1 MGKVGGKEGGG
12 GVEGLEGVGDGGWE
26 LARVQFSRTGIVGV
40 VSSRGKSSYGAGKD
54 YSFWWV

>member
-1 MGKVGGKEGGG
+1 MGWDDWRGWVM
-12 GVEGLEGVGDGGWE
+12 GWE

-40 VSSRGKSSYGAGKD
+40 VSSIGKMSYGAGKD